1 MLVVLDLG
9 LSNLVVLVVVFVILP
24 LIGFIVRRKWRHA
37 LERSEEVKRLLALE
51 REEADRAEFESFYG
65 SRSGSAVEEEDL
77 GWRSAVSVSE
87 PVRSQVRVAEGETVG
102 VRVSDEVVVK
112 GVVRGV
118 YQCAVCFSPT
128 NTRCARCKAVRYCSG
143 RCQIVHWRQGHK
155 EECRP
160 YVAVQPVK
168 DEPDRAFKQG
178 DGKDSNDSLLTE
190 NLRDGLPCKDDAD
203 VQPHGHQPEI
213 VSVFQSTAESSS
225 EEYSTF
231 STRSRSSTETS
242 SSSSGDSEIVD
253 EASEN
258 VVSPARKSSSSEKI
272 TRKKFELSD
281 EDVIPRLSSASSN
294 ADDGSNVS
302 LFSKPFLTSEDLVIP
317 ARKST
322 SSVKINQ
329 NKFILGDEDV
339 KTRFSSASSHADDGS
354 YGSSSPK
361 PSMTPEN
368 LVSPAWKSTSSEKI
382 NQNKNKLSDEDVNP
396 RFSSASSRAA
406 DSSNESVFSEPS
418 TTSSDFWN
426 RTLYT
431 KKSTIEE
438 LNGFEPSISNEAT
451 TESAAILDNFGSN
464 KKANDEISSSKEML
478 VEGLKSR
485 KPRTHTSETLVRR
498 VVVANRESHQKSM
511 FKETKITPSGAG
523 EPSINKDSKAVG
535 VMPSAIPERSNHVVN
550 KSTASPLSKSTSRLA
565 SQCTKPVTVDEEKNR
580 VATFSS
586 KAENSRSA
594 RKEFTASVLK
604 VVDQLKPSKLSSS
617 HSSLRAESETAH
629 KYSCKGLF
637 SYDMFVK
644 LYNWKQVEL
653 RPSGL
658 MNCGNSCYANAVLQ
672 CLTYTPPLNAYLLQG
687 LHSKACKKRDW
698 CFTCEF
704 EDLVLKSKNGNSP
717 LSPNRIYSQ
726 IENIGSNLGHGREE
740 DAHEFL
746 RYAIDI
752 MQSVCLK
759 EAETIVSNPLE
770 EETTLIGLTF
780 GGYLRS
786 KIKCMKCGGKSEKN
800 ERMMDLTV
808 EIEGDIGT
816 LEEALKKYTST
827 ELLDGENKY
836 KCSRCKSNERAKK
849 KLTIL
854 EAPNVLTIALKR
866 FQSGKFGK
874 LNKSIHFPEILDM
887 APYMSGTSDMSP
899 VYRLYG
905 VVVHLD
911 KMNAAFSGHYVSYI
925 KNIENRWFKTDDSKV
940 KEVDVKSVLAKGAYM
955 LLYARYSLVS

>member
-396 RFSSASSRAA
+396 R
-406 DSSNESVFSEPS
+406 
-418 TTSSDFWN
+418 
-426 RTLYT
+426 TLYT

-687 LHSKACKKRDW
+687 LHSKACKLLCYCNTLPFKID
-698 CFTCEF
+698 CKNNSKGSELAEGLVKIMIFKQQIKPNMYVKQNLNNVIDSFKQYLNNFKETCIF
-704 EDLVLKSKNGNSP
+704 HH
-717 LSPNRIYSQ
+717 Y
-726 IENIGSNLGHGREE
+726 
-740 DAHEFL
+740 
-746 RYAIDI
+746 
-752 MQSVCLK
+752 
-759 EAETIVSNPLE
+759 
-770 EETTLIGLTF
+770 
-780 GGYLRS
+780 
-786 KIKCMKCGGKSEKN
+786 
-800 ERMMDLTV
+800 
-808 EIEGDIGT
+808 
-816 LEEALKKYTST
+816 
-827 ELLDGENKY
+827 
-836 KCSRCKSNERAKK
+836 
-849 KLTIL
+849 
-854 EAPNVLTIALKR
+854 
-866 FQSGKFGK
+866 
-874 LNKSIHFPEILDM
+874 
-887 APYMSGTSDMSP
+887 
-899 VYRLYG
+899 VYRTTCQL
-905 VVVHLD
+905 LC
-911 KMNAAFSGHYVSYI
+911 
-925 KNIENRWFKTDDSKV
+925 DDP
-940 KEVDVKSVLAKGAYM
+940 LPF
-955 LLYARYSLVS
+955 